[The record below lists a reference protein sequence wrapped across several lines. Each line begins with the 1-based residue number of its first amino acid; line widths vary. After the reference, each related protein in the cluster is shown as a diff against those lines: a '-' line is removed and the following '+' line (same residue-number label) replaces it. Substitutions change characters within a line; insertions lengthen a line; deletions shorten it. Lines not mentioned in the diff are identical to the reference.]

1 VGLMANF
8 RKDVR
13 SKKVYFRNDEG
24 VFEAIP
30 DVLVLIDKNNLVKL
44 YTNSIRL
51 HNKYGKQII
60 EVK

>member
-1 VGLMANF
+1 MNNY

-30 DVLVLIDKNNLVKL
+30 DVLVLINQNDLVKL
-44 YTNSIRL
+44 YTTSIRL
-51 HNKYGKQII
+51 HNKYGQQTI

>member
-1 VGLMANF
+1 MANY
-8 RKDVR
+8 RKENR

-30 DVLVLIDKNNLVKL
+30 GVEVFIVKNNLAKL
-44 YTNSIRL
+44 YTVSKRL
-51 HNKYGKQII
+51 HDKYGKQEI